1 MAAQASPLHSAHH
14 WHLHVFR
21 SPMGESE
28 FRFAPLLRWLG
39 LTLIVVLVL
48 QMAAV
53 VVAIDWADTS
63 RPPQVTGPLVALAP
77 LGFLGLLVTLIA
89 SRLEDPQQRH
99 TPLRWVV
106 CGCSALLAAGM
117 IAAIPMSLSSEAGDA
132 IQLQN
137 LDQGRQALKEA
148 RQFREDD
155 QQVEALGEQLAQAGQ
170 LAADATDDDKRRAA
184 QVMVDEQIVQMEE
197 QLQRFEA
204 QRTRESRQR
213 LIGGTA
219 SAVVLAVAFALLALT
234 AVL

>member
-1 MAAQASPLHSAHH
+1 
-14 WHLHVFR
+14 
-21 SPMGESE
+21 MGESE
-28 FRFAPLLRWLG
+28 LRFSPLLRWLG

-63 RPPQVTGPLVALAP
+63 RPPQLTGPLVALAP

-89 SRLEDPQQRH
+89 SRLEHPQQRH

-184 QVMVDEQIVQMEE
+184 EVMVDEQIVQMEA

>member
-1 MAAQASPLHSAHH
+1 
-14 WHLHVFR
+14 
-21 SPMGESE
+21 MGESE

-48 QMAAV
+48 QIAAV

-63 RPPQVTGPLVALAP
+63 RPPQLTGPLVALAP

-89 SRLEDPQQRH
+89 SRLDHPQQRH
-99 TPLRWVV
+99 TPLRWIV

-132 IQLQN
+132 TQLQN

-148 RQFREDD
+148 RQFREDE

-184 QVMVDEQIVQMEE
+184 EVMVDEQIDQMES

-204 QRTRESRQR
+204 QRSRESRQR

-219 SAVVLAVAFALLALT
+219 SAGVLAIAFVLLALT